1 MTSHHGQNGAGSG
14 AGWRRRILWPLEGRR
29 SIDWYLRLLVI
40 STLAPAL
47 AFSAY
52 LLWNFI
58 SFERRSYEQQLLQSA
73 IDLANDIDRDIEG
86 LIVKLS
92 TLATSPSLHRR
103 DVAEFHAQAA
113 EAAVHDANIVVL
125 DLNLQQI
132 ANTLVP
138 YGTAL
143 PKTGDPETALRAIA
157 SKSPQ
162 VSDLFTGAMAGN
174 LRLNVVV
181 PVLQQGEVRFILR
194 LSFFPD
200 RMLQLM
206 QAQRLPHGWVSTLS
220 DRQGNVIA
228 RSELHERFVGTTLSP
243 DLLTARLEPVIS
255 AAKDQEGMPILRVV
269 APTKAGWFVATT
281 VQQGLIDAAGRAA
294 IRNAVIAGIG
304 LLLLSLLC
312 AYAISRRL
320 RVPIEALA
328 KQAGALGRGEKLA
341 PIDTPIREIG
351 LVTAALSAAEAGLR
365 ERAQQRDE
373 ADAALRIN
381 QAQFQAIM
389 DHAPVLVL
397 VKDLAGTYTFVN
409 RAAKTWA
416 GASITPAV
424 GKTAHD
430 ILSMEGAGEVV
441 LADAKVIATKA
452 PLQREMTI
460 ETPTGRRTM
469 LSVKFP
475 LLDATNSVSA
485 IGTIV
490 TDITDRKHAE
500 AQLSQAQ
507 RMEAIGQLTGGV
519 AHDFNN
525 MLTAI
530 LLNADVLATQIEN
543 DSLRQLAEA
552 MRRAAEHGADL
563 TRRLL
568 AFGRRQTLMPRPTDI
583 NELLSD
589 MVPLMKRTLGE
600 HIEIKLALGAD
611 LWLATVDRGQLE
623 SAALNLAVNAR
634 DAMPSGGRLTIE
646 TANAELDEDYA
657 ARNPDVRTGRYV
669 MIAIADTGSGMA
681 PDVLARAFEP
691 FFTTKD
697 VGKGTGLGLS
707 MVYGFVKQS
716 EGHVRIYSD
725 VGVGTVVRLYLPPSN
740 DAAVP
745 AVTPPVELPTGT
757 ETILLVEDDA
767 LVRANA
773 SSQLAALGYRVVVAE
788 DARRAIEMVE
798 HGGAPDL
805 LFTDMIMPGGMNGR
819 ELAEHLHRRYPGLKV
834 LYTSGYAH
842 GAMAGSWRE
851 RRRSSTC
858 SASPIA
864 ATNLQP
870 RCARCSTNRRRREA
884 TRESV
889 LVGNDATVE
898 NSEMR

>member
-1 MTSHHGQNGAGSG
+1 MTSHHGRNGAGSG
-14 AGWRRRILWPLEGRR
+14 AGWRRRILQLLEGRR
-29 SIDWYLRLLVI
+29 SIDWYLGLLVI

-58 SFERRSYEQQLLQSA
+58 SFERRSYEHQLLQSA

-103 DVAEFHAQAA
+103 DLAEFHAQAA
-113 EAAVHDANIVVL
+113 EAAVHDSNIVVL
-125 DLNLQQI
+125 DLSLQQI

-162 VSDLFTGAMAGN
+162 VSDLFTGAVAGN
-174 LRLNVVV
+174 LRLNIVV

-206 QAQRLPHGWVSTLS
+206 QAQRLPRGWVSTLS
-220 DRQGNVIA
+220 DRQGNMIA

-243 DLLTARLEPVIS
+243 DLLTARREPVIS

-294 IRNAVIAGIG
+294 IRNAVIGGVG

-365 ERAQQRDE
+365 ERARQRDE

-389 DHAPVLVL
+389 DHAPVLVF

-430 ILSMEGAGEVV
+430 ILSKEGAGEVV

-485 IGTIV
+485 IGTIA

-525 MLTAI
+525 MLTVI
-530 LLNADVLATQIEN
+530 LLNADVLATQIQN

-568 AFGRRQTLMPRPTDI
+568 AFGRRQTLMPLPTDI

-611 LWLATVDRGQLE
+611 LWVATVDRGQLE

-646 TANAELDEDYA
+646 TANAELDEDYTA
-657 ARNPDVRTGRYV
+657 SNPDVRTGRYV

-740 DAAVP
+740 DAAAP
-745 AVTPPVELPTGT
+745 AVNPPVKLPTGT

-773 SSQLAALGYRVVVAE
+773 SSQLAALGYRVVAAE
-788 DARRAIEMVE
+788 NARRAIEMVE

-805 LFTDMIMPGGMNGR
+805 LFTDVIMPGGMNGR

-842 GAMAGSWRE
+842 GAMAGLASAAQVKHLLGKPYRRHELATKVRE
-851 RRRSSTC
+851 VLDE
-858 SASPIA
+858 PA
-864 ATNLQP
+864 A
-870 RCARCSTNRRRREA
+870 A
-884 TRESV
+884 
-889 LVGNDATVE
+889 
-898 NSEMR
+898 

>member
-14 AGWRRRILWPLEGRR
+14 AGWRRRILQPLEGRR

-228 RSELHERFVGTTLSP
+228 RSELHERFVGITLSP
-243 DLLTARLEPVIS
+243 DLLTARREPVIS
-255 AAKDQEGMPILRVV
+255 AAKDQDGMPILRVV

-294 IRNAVIAGIG
+294 IRNAVIAGIC

-341 PIDTPIREIG
+341 PIDTSIREIG

-389 DHAPVLVL
+389 DHAPVLVF

-430 ILSMEGAGEVV
+430 ILSKEGAGEVV

-485 IGTIV
+485 IGTIA

-530 LLNADVLATQIEN
+530 LLNADVLATQIQN
-543 DSLRQLAEA
+543 DNLRQLAEA
-552 MRRAAEHGADL
+552 MGRAAEHGADL

-568 AFGRRQTLMPRPTDI
+568 AFGRRQTLMPLPTDI

-611 LWLATVDRGQLE
+611 LWVATVDRGQLE

-646 TANAELDEDYA
+646 TANTELDEDYA
-657 ARNPDVRTGRYV
+657 ASNPDVRTGRYV

-725 VGVGTVVRLYLPPSN
+725 VGVGTVVRLYLPLSN
-740 DAAVP
+740 DAVAP
-745 AVTPPVELPTGT
+745 AVNPPVELPTGT

-767 LVRANA
+767 LVRAYA
-773 SSQLAALGYRVVVAE
+773 SAQLAALGYRVVAAE

-798 HGGAPDL
+798 HGCAPDL

-842 GAMAGSWRE
+842 GAMPEEPAGAAQVKHLLGKPYRRHDLATKVRE
-851 RRRSSTC
+851 VLDEL
-858 SASPIA
+858 A
-864 ATNLQP
+864 A
-870 RCARCSTNRRRREA
+870 A
-884 TRESV
+884 
-889 LVGNDATVE
+889 
-898 NSEMR
+898 

>member
-1 MTSHHGQNGAGSG
+1 MGSEHRITSNEHRNGADSG
-14 AGWRRRILWPLEGRR
+14 AGWWRRIFQPLEGRR
-29 SIDWYLRLLVI
+29 SIDWYLRLLVV

-58 SFERRSYEQQLLQSA
+58 SFERRSYEHRLQQSA

-92 TLATSPSLHRR
+92 TLATSTSLRR
-103 DVAEFHAQAA
+103 GDLAAFHAQAT
-113 EAAVHDANIVVL
+113 EVAVDDSNIVVL
-125 DLNLQQI
+125 DLSLQQI
-132 ANTLVP
+132 VNTLVP

-143 PKTGDPETALRAIA
+143 PKTGDLETPRRAIA

-162 VSDLFTGAMAGN
+162 VSDLFTGAVAGN

-181 PVLQQGEVRFILR
+181 PILQQGEVRFILL
-194 LSFFPD
+194 LSLFPG

-206 QAQRLPHGWVSTLS
+206 QAQGLPPGWVSTLS
-220 DRQGNVIA
+220 DRHGKVIA
-228 RSELHERFVGTTLSP
+228 RSELHARFVGTTLSP
-243 DLLTARLEPVIS
+243 DLPTARGEPMIS
-255 AAKDQEGMPILRVV
+255 PAKDLEGRSVLRAV
-269 APTKAGWFVATT
+269 APTALGWFVATT
-281 VQQGLIDAAGRAA
+281 VEQGLINATAQAA
-294 IRNAVIAGIG
+294 IRNALIGGIG

-320 RVPIEALA
+320 QVPIEALA
-328 KQAGALGRGEKLA
+328 KQAGALGRGEKLT
-341 PIDTPIREIG
+341 PIDSPIREIG
-351 LVTAALSAAEAGLR
+351 IVAAALSAAEAGLR
-365 ERAQQRDE
+365 ERARQRDE

-381 QAQFQAIM
+381 QAQFQSIM
-389 DHAPVLVL
+389 DHSPALVL
-397 VKDLAGTYTFVN
+397 VKDLAGNYTFVN
-409 RAAKTWA
+409 RVAEIWV
-416 GASITPAV
+416 GASSKPEV
-424 GKTAHD
+424 GRSVRD
-430 ILSMEGAGEVV
+430 IMSKEGADEVA
-441 LADAKVIATKA
+441 LADAKVIATKT

-507 RMEAIGQLTGGV
+507 RMDAIGQLTGGV

-530 LLNADVLATQIEN
+530 LLNADVLATEIEN
-543 DSLRQLAEA
+543 DSLRQLAEG
-552 MRRAAEHGADL
+552 MRRAAEHGAEL
-563 TRRLL
+563 TSRLL

-583 NELLSD
+583 NELLRN
-589 MVPLMKRTLGE
+589 MVPLMERTLGE
-600 HIEIKLALGAD
+600 HIEIRLARGAD
-611 LWLATVDRGQLE
+611 LWPATVDRGQLE
-623 SAALNLAVNAR
+623 NAVLNLAVNAR
-634 DAMPSGGRLTIE
+634 DAMPGGGRLTIE
-646 TANAELDEDYA
+646 TANVELDDEYA
-657 ARNPDVRTGRYV
+657 ARNPDVRTGHYV

-681 PDVLARAFEP
+681 PDVLERVFEP
-691 FFTTKD
+691 FYTTKG

-725 VGVGTVVRLYLPPSN
+725 PGVGTVVRLYLPPSK

-745 AVTPPVELPTGT
+745 SVTPPVELPTGT

-767 LVRANA
+767 LVRASA
-773 SSQLAALGYRVVVAE
+773 VGQLGALGYRVVVAE
-788 DARRAIEMVE
+788 DARRAIELVE

-805 LFTDMIMPGGMNGR
+805 LFTDMVMPGGMNGR

-842 GAMAGSWRE
+842 GAMVEEPAGAAQVRHVLGKPYRRQDLATKVRE
-851 RRRSSTC
+851 VLD
-858 SASPIA
+858 APPA
-864 ATNLQP
+864 A
-870 RCARCSTNRRRREA
+870 
-884 TRESV
+884 
-889 LVGNDATVE
+889 
-898 NSEMR
+898 

>member
-1 MTSHHGQNGAGSG
+1 MLPASYMTSHQGQNGAGSG
-14 AGWRRRILWPLEGRR
+14 AGWRRRIFQPLEGHR
-29 SIDWYLRLLVI
+29 SIDWYLQLLVI

-58 SFERRSYEQQLLQSA
+58 SFERRSYEQQLQQSA
-73 IDLANDIDRDIEG
+73 MDLASDIDRDIQS

-92 TLATSPSLHRR
+92 TLATSPSLHRG
-103 DVAEFHAQAA
+103 DLVEFHGQAT
-113 EAAVHDANIVVL
+113 EAAVHDSNIVVL

-143 PKTGDPETALRAIA
+143 PKSADPETALRAIA

-162 VSDLFTGAMAGN
+162 VSDLFTGAVAGN

-206 QAQRLPHGWVSTLS
+206 QGQRLPHGWVSTLS
-220 DRQGNVIA
+220 DRQGKVIA
-228 RSELHERFVGTTLSP
+228 RSELHERFVGTTLVP
-243 DLLTARLEPVIS
+243 DLPTTRGEPVIS
-255 AAKDQEGMPILRVV
+255 PAKDLEGTPVLRVV
-269 APTKAGWFVATT
+269 APTKVGWFVAAT
-281 VQQGLIDAAGRAA
+281 VQQGLIDAAARAA
-294 IRNAVIAGIG
+294 IRNAVIGGIS
-304 LLLLSLLC
+304 LLLLSLFC
-312 AYAISRRL
+312 AYVISRRL

-341 PIDTPIREIG
+341 PIDAPIREIDV
-351 LVTAALSAAEAGLR
+351 VTAALSAAEADLR
-365 ERAQQRDE
+365 ERARQRDQ

-397 VKDLAGTYTFVN
+397 VKDLAGNYTFVN
-409 RAAKTWA
+409 RAAETWA
-416 GASITPAV
+416 GASLTPTV
-424 GKTAHD
+424 GKTARD
-430 ILSMEGAGEVV
+430 IMSKEGAGEVA
-441 LADAKVIATKA
+441 LADSKVIATKA
-452 PLQREMTI
+452 SLQREMTI

-475 LLDATNSVSA
+475 LFDATNSVSA
-485 IGTIV
+485 IGTIA

-507 RMEAIGQLTGGV
+507 RMEAVGQLTGGV

-530 LLNADVLATQIEN
+530 LLNADVLATQIQN

-552 MRRAAEHGADL
+552 MRRAAEHGAEL

-600 HIEIKLALGAD
+600 HIEIKLARGAD
-611 LWLATVDRGQLE
+611 LWPATVDRGQLE
-623 SAALNLAVNAR
+623 NAVLNLAVNAR

-657 ARNPDVRTGRYV
+657 ASNPDVRTGRYV

-716 EGHVRIYSD
+716 EGHVRIYSE
-725 VGVGTVVRLYLPPSN
+725 VGVGTVMRLYLPQAK

-745 AVTPPVELPTGT
+745 AVTRPVELPTGT

-767 LVRANA
+767 LVRASA
-773 SSQLAALGYRVVVAE
+773 SGQLAALGYRVVAAE
-788 DARRAIEMVE
+788 DARRAIEMIE
-798 HGGAPDL
+798 HGCAPDL

-819 ELAEHLHRRYPGLKV
+819 ELAEYLHRRHPGLKV
-834 LYTSGYAH
+834 LYTSGHAH
-842 GAMAGSWRE
+842 GAMTGEPAGAAQVTHLLGKPYRRHDLATKVRE
-851 RRRSSTC
+851 VLDE
-858 SASPIA
+858 PA
-864 ATNLQP
+864 A
-870 RCARCSTNRRRREA
+870 A
-884 TRESV
+884 
-889 LVGNDATVE
+889 
-898 NSEMR
+898 

>member
-1 MTSHHGQNGAGSG
+1 MAGKLYVPAVQKMGSAHRITSNQHQNGAGSG
-14 AGWRRRILWPLEGRR
+14 AGWRRRIFQLLEGHR
-29 SIDWYLRLLVI
+29 SIDWYLRLLVV

-58 SFERRSYEQQLLQSA
+58 SFERRSYEHRLQQSA

-92 TLATSPSLHRR
+92 TLATSTSLRR
-103 DVAEFHAQAA
+103 GDLAEFHAQAT
-113 EAAVHDANIVVL
+113 EVAVDDSNIVVL
-125 DLNLQQI
+125 DLSLKQI
-132 ANTLVP
+132 VNTLVP

-143 PKTGDPETALRAIA
+143 PTTGDLETPRRAIA

-162 VSDLFTGAMAGN
+162 VSDLFTGAVAGN

-181 PVLQQGEVRFILR
+181 PILQQGEVRFILL
-194 LSFFPD
+194 LSLFPG

-206 QAQRLPHGWVSTLS
+206 QAQGLPPGWVSTLS
-220 DRQGNVIA
+220 DRHGKVIA
-228 RSELHERFVGTTLSP
+228 RSELHARFVGTTLSL
-243 DLLTARLEPVIS
+243 DLPTARGVIS
-255 AAKDQEGMPILRVV
+255 PAKDLEGRSVLRAV
-269 APTKAGWFVATT
+269 APTGLGWFVATT
-281 VQQGLIDAAGRAA
+281 VEQGLIDATAQAA
-294 IRNAVIAGIG
+294 IRNALIGGIS

-328 KQAGALGRGEKLA
+328 RQAGALGRGETLA
-341 PIDTPIREIG
+341 PIDSPIREIG
-351 LVTAALSAAEAGLR
+351 IVDAALSAAEAGLR
-365 ERAQQRDE
+365 ERARQRDE

-381 QAQFQAIM
+381 QAQFQSIM
-389 DHAPVLVL
+389 DHSPVLVL
-397 VKDLAGTYTFVN
+397 VKDLAGNYTFVN
-409 RAAKTWA
+409 RVAETWV
-416 GASITPAV
+416 GASAKPEV
-424 GKTAHD
+424 GRSVRD
-430 ILSMEGAGEVV
+430 IMSKEGADEVA
-441 LADAKVIATKA
+441 LADAKVIATKT

-507 RMEAIGQLTGGV
+507 RMDAVGQLTGGV

-530 LLNADVLATQIEN
+530 LLNADVLATEIEN
-543 DSLRQLAEA
+543 DSLRQLAEG
-552 MRRAAEHGADL
+552 MRRAAEHGAEL
-563 TRRLL
+563 TSRLL

-589 MVPLMKRTLGE
+589 MVPLMLRTLGE
-600 HIEIKLALGAD
+600 HIEIKLTRGAD
-611 LWLATVDRGQLE
+611 LWPATVDRGQLE
-623 SAALNLAVNAR
+623 NAVLNLAVNAR

-646 TANAELDEDYA
+646 TANVELDEDYA

-669 MIAIADTGSGMA
+669 MIAVADTGSGMA
-681 PDVLARAFEP
+681 PDVLERVFEP
-691 FFTTKD
+691 FYTTKG

-707 MVYGFVKQS
+707 MVYGFVTQS

-725 VGVGTVVRLYLPPSN
+725 VGVGTVVRLYLPPSK

-767 LVRANA
+767 MVRASA
-773 SSQLAALGYRVVVAE
+773 VGQLGALGYRVVVAE

-805 LFTDMIMPGGMNGR
+805 LFTDMVMPGGMNGR

-842 GAMAGSWRE
+842 GTMVEEPAGAAQVRHVLGKPYRRQDLATKVRE
-851 RRRSSTC
+851 VLDEP
-858 SASPIA
+858 SAA
-864 ATNLQP
+864 
-870 RCARCSTNRRRREA
+870 
-884 TRESV
+884 
-889 LVGNDATVE
+889 
-898 NSEMR
+898 